1 MISCNTCGSEMYGSV
16 EARSFLGIKSPAT
29 LTKYRNDGGIRS
41 SYDKGYGYF
50 YPLIDL
56 ENLKRELERRDKK
69 IEIIMEVRSHGGS
82 SDRNDSKDIP
92 TERIQR

>member
-29 LTKYRNDGGIRS
+29 LKKYRKDGWIRS

-56 ENLKRELERRDKK
+56 ENLKLEMQRRNKK
-69 IEIIMEVRSHGGS
+69 VETIMEVRSHGGS
-82 SDRNDSKDIP
+82 SDRNNTKYL
-92 TERIQR
+92 